1 MTLRRVQILV
11 PGAGG
16 GGGEVDRDRLI
27 REGLEPFP
35 VPVESSLLLARILQE
50 EAFPPPIESSIVA
63 AALIANELLIPPSEA
78 FLFQAGLSEILPQPL
93 DSAAFRAF
101 ISESM
106 PIPVDFPSFLA
117 NVSEFLPQPVE
128 ITPLQVSVG
137 PAEVMPVPVEATT
150 ALVVVNTESLPP
162 PLDNNGR
169 LSVSGLRASNAVVSQ
184 TAVTNPTNV
193 LDTDADE
200 ATVVA
205 TASGVGGVTA
215 VNVVYNLV
223 VSFADFTLA
232 WLDDITQAIAQIRY
246 RIVQGGTNL
255 GPSQSLVVDYS
266 LNDGGSWT
274 TFTTITTQTALTTM
288 NIDLLSLVG
297 DDWTKLNQ
305 LRIRLSGTIGSGT
318 GLGANNTLGVHFIAF
333 QYAAQKILT

>member
-1 MTLRRVQILV
+1 MTLRRVPILV
-11 PGAGG
+11 PGPGG
-16 GGGEVDRDRLI
+16 GGGEIDLERLI

-35 VPVESSLLLARILQE
+35 VPVELSLLLARTLQDE
-50 EAFPPPIESSIVA
+50 SFPSPIESSIVA

-78 FLFQAGLSEILPQPL
+78 FSFEAGLSEIVPQSL

-101 ISESM
+101 ISENV
-106 PIPVDFPSFLA
+106 PVPVDLSLILA

-128 ITPLQVSVG
+128 STPLNISIG
-137 PAEVMPVPVEATT
+137 PGEVMPVPIEAITSF
-150 ALVVVNTESLPP
+150 VVVNTESLPP
-162 PLDNNGR
+162 PLDNDGR
-169 LSVSGLRASNAVVSQ
+169 LSVSGLRASNVVVSQ
-184 TAVTNPTNV
+184 TAVTNSANV

-205 TASGVGGVTA
+205 TASGIGGITA
-215 VNVVYNLV
+215 VNVAFSLV
-223 VSFADFTLA
+223 VSFADFTLS
-232 WLDDITQAIAQIRY
+232 WLDDITQTIAQVRY

-255 GPSQSLVVDYS
+255 GPTQSLVVDYS
-266 LNDGGSWT
+266 LNDGGSWI
-274 TFTTITTQTALTTM
+274 TFTTITAQTALTTM

-318 GLGANNTLGVHFIAF
+318 GLSATNTLGIQFIAF
-333 QYAAQKILT
+333 QYAAEKLLT